1 MASCGFF
8 KGETMTIDPA
18 VETAKYLAT
27 LPPEAHAKAT
37 AYTQGGHWLLLWGA
51 VVAIVVAWLIVKS
64 GVLTKVRAGIR
75 PPALAALVVVP
86 IGILME
92 SLLTLPWSIYSGWWR
107 EKGYGMT
114 SQALTG
120 WLGEWGMNLVISLI
134 ALTILMSVLYA
145 LIRMAPKRW
154 WLWGG
159 AVSALFLIVFMVLAP
174 IYILPLFNT
183 YTPAPQ
189 GPVRDAVVEMAK
201 ANGVPSDKIF
211 VFNGSKQSNRYTANV
226 SGLFGSAQVNMS
238 DTMFKAGADM
248 SEVKAVVGHEMGHYV
263 HAHILWMVGGF
274 GLLLMLGFWAME
286 KLFPVVCRLLGAHNV
301 QGIGDP
307 AGYPVFSLLL
317 TLLMLVA
324 TPAMNSIV
332 RFEETDADNFSLQAV
347 NEPDGLAKALIQTVE
362 YRAATPGR
370 LEEILFYDHPS
381 VSRRIQNAMEWKA
394 KHPPAPEAP
403 TPVSAPAPA
412 AKGGATGGA
421 TGVGGG

>member
-1 MASCGFF
+1 MAAGSNTF
-8 KGETMTIDPA
+8 DPA

-64 GVLTKVRAGIR
+64 GILVKVRAGVERKKPR
-75 PPALAALVVVP
+75 PWLAVLAVLPLGV
-86 IGILME
+86 
-92 SLLTLPWSIYSGWWR
+92 LLETLLNLPWLAYSDWWR
-107 EKGYGMT
+107 NTSYGMT
-114 SQALTG
+114 SQAFGG
-120 WLGEWGMNLVISLI
+120 WLGEWAINLAISLV
-134 ALTILMSVLYA
+134 ALTLVMSALYA
-145 LIRMAPKRW
+145 LIRIAPKRW

-201 ANGVPSDKIF
+201 ANGVPHDKIF

-248 SEVKAVVGHEMGHYV
+248 SEIRAVVGHEMGHY
-263 HAHILWMVGGF
+263 ARGHILWMVGGF
-274 GLLLMLGFWAME
+274 ALLLMLGFWLMG
-286 KLFPVVCRLLGAHNV
+286 KLFPLACRLLGAHNV
-301 QGIGDP
+301 KGIGDP

-317 TLLMLVA
+317 TLLLLLA
-324 TPAMNSIV
+324 TPVMNSII
-332 RFEETDADNFSLQAV
+332 RLEETDADNFSLRVA

-362 YRAATPGR
+362 YRAATPGL
-370 LEEILFYDHPS
+370 LEEIIFYDHPS
-381 VSRRIQNAMEWKA
+381 VSRRIRNGMEWKA
-394 KHPPAPEAP
+394 AHPPAEAK
-403 TPVSAPAPA
+403 PAPA
-412 AKGGATGGA
+412 APKGE
-421 TGVGGG
+421 